1 MPETEIKSEVKPET
15 TTPDTYDAF
24 VGVFKAEDGYHK
36 MYVKSNGEVV
46 LGELVE

>member
-1 MPETEIKSEVKPET
+1 MPTTEIKSEVKTET
-15 TTPDTYDAF
+15 TTPDTYDVY
-24 VGVFKAEDGYHK
+24 VGTFKAEDGYHK

>member
-1 MPETEIKSEVKPET
+1 MPEIEIKSEVKQET
-15 TTPDTYDAF
+15 PTPDTYDVF
-24 VGVFKAEDGYHK
+24 VGTFKAEDGFHK